1 MITTS
6 SLSLKKTLSAGL
18 IALAAIVSSP
28 APAPAQGLGDMLAA
42 MRVQA
47 GCSSFVS
54 PYGHQVPVR
63 YFLPD
68 AGCAGPAVILLHG
81 IDGGARY
88 DAEYEEIGRG
98 LAAKGYAA
106 FIVYYYHGNGG
117 AGRPHPSSRALPRP
131 ESFLPWVDTVKASV
145 EYVKG
150 FGCVD
155 PNRIG
160 IMGMS
165 LGGFVGSSAAVN
177 NPSVKS
183 LVVLSGGLPD
193 AYADNIRTM
202 PRTLLIHGAQD
213 RDVPVTLAFRMH
225 QILTERGLRPS
236 LDVLPCEGHL
246 PFADKQGVASRVL
259 QYLDRSL

>member
-1 MITTS
+1 MIS
-6 SLSLKKTLSAGL
+6 ASNVSLKKTVAAGL
-18 IALAAIVSSP
+18 VAFAAFASSP
-28 APAPAQGLGDMLAA
+28 APAPAAGLGDLFAA

-47 GCSSFVS
+47 GCSSFIS

-68 AGCAGPAVILLHG
+68 SGCAGPAVILLHG
-81 IDGGARY
+81 IDGGDRHG
-88 DAEYEEIGRG
+88 AEYEHIGRG

-106 FIVYYYHGNGG
+106 FIVYYYQGTGG
-117 AGRPHPSSRALPRP
+117 FGRPHPASRSLPQP
-131 ESFLPWVDTVKASV
+131 ETFEPWVNTVKASV
-145 EYVKG
+145 DYVKG

-160 IMGMS
+160 LMGMS

-183 LVVLSGGLPD
+183 LVVLSGGIPEV
-193 AYADNIRTM
+193 YADKIQTM
-202 PRTLLIHGAQD
+202 PPTLLIHGAQD
-213 RDVPVTLAFRMH
+213 VDVPLVSAQTMH
-225 QILTERGLRPS
+225 HALNQRGQWSALE
-236 LDVLPCEGHL
+236 VLPCEGHL
-246 PFADKQGVASRVL
+246 PFKDHEGVANRVL